1 MLETPIFPGR
11 TLSVFKTALLD
22 VHALKQAYLSLTR
35 PSCML
40 TLACLCVIKD
50 RESSV
55 RHRGVPANVVYKLVY
70 EPRKIEKAA
79 FTTVQVL

>member
-1 MLETPIFPGR
+1 MVETPIFPGR

-22 VHALKQAYLSLTR
+22 LHALKQAYMILIR
-35 PSCML
+35 PSRVL

-55 RHRGVPANVVYKLVY
+55 RYRGVPANVV
-70 EPRKIEKAA
+70 
-79 FTTVQVL
+79 